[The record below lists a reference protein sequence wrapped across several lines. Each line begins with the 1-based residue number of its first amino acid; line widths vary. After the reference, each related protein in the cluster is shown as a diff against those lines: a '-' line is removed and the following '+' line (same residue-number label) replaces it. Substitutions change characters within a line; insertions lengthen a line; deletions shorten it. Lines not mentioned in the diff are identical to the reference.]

1 MMSAPSFWWRRE
13 RSAAALALAPLARLW
28 GASSAWRMARTPAF
42 KAPVAVVCV
51 GNFVLGGAGK
61 TPTAIAL
68 AQIAKTRGFT
78 PGFLASGYGG
88 QATGP
93 RLVSSVMDKASMV
106 GDEPLLLA
114 AIAPTVIGRDRAA
127 SAKRLLETGID
138 LIIMDD
144 GFQNPRLAKDLSFA
158 VVDSDVG
165 LGNGRVFPAGPLR
178 APLQPQLR
186 RADALIVVGEGTAA
200 DPLVRSA
207 ARAGRVILRARLTP
221 TGSMD
226 WKKTPILAFAGI
238 GRPEKFYA
246 GLAAIGAPVGKT
258 MSFADHHRYSEADA
272 ERLIAH
278 ADAAALR
285 LVTTEKDMA
294 RLAGESGALARLRER
309 AEAFPVVLEF
319 DNPAAI
325 GAMLEGLARRVQKT
339 PSPPLRGR

>member
-1 MMSAPSFWWRRE
+1 
-13 RSAAALALAPLARLW
+13 
-28 GASSAWRMARTPAF
+28 MARTPAF
-42 KAPVAVVCV
+42 KAPVPVVCV

-93 RLVSSVMDKASMV
+93 RLVSSVMDNASMV

-127 SAKRLLETGID
+127 SAKRLLETGIE

-221 TGSMD
+221 TGSKD
-226 WKKTPILAFAGI
+226 WKTPPILAFAGI

-246 GLAAIGAPVGKT
+246 SLAAICAPVGKT

-294 RLAGESGALARLRER
+294 RLAGESGAPARLRER

-325 GAMLEGLARRVQKT
+325 GAMLEGLTRKVGTSVSQT

>member
-1 MMSAPSFWWRRE
+1 M
-13 RSAAALALAPLARLW
+13 ALAPLAWLW
-28 GASSAWRMARTPAF
+28 GASSARRMAQAPAF
-42 KAPVAVVCV
+42 KAPVPVVCV
-51 GNFVLGGAGK
+51 GNFVVGGAGK

-68 AQIAKTRGFT
+68 ARIAKARGFT

-88 QATGP
+88 RASRE
-93 RLVSSVMDKASMV
+93 RLVDLAADKADMV
-106 GDEPLLLA
+106 GDESLLLA
-114 AIAPTVIGRDRAA
+114 AVAPTAIGRDRAA
-127 SAKRLLETGID
+127 SAKRLIATGID

-165 LGNGRVFPAGPLR
+165 LGNGRVIPAGPLR
-178 APLQPQLR
+178 APLQPQLG

-200 DPLVRSA
+200 DRLVRSA

-221 TGSMD
+221 TGSKD
-226 WKKTPILAFAGI
+226 WRSAPILAFAGI

-246 GLAAIGAPVGKT
+246 SLAAIGAPIGKT
-258 MSFADHHRYSEADA
+258 MSFADHYRYREADA

-294 RLAGESGALARLRER
+294 RLAGETGALARLRER

-325 GAMLEGLARRVQKT
+325 GEIVEALSRRVGET
-339 PSPPLRGR
+339 GR

>member
-1 MMSAPSFWWRRE
+1 MSAPSFWWRRE

-294 RLAGESGALARLRER
+294 RLAGAEGLCRQLAQSTRVLPVRLALADADAERLMSLV
-309 AEAFPVVLEF
+309 ASALK
-319 DNPAAI
+319 A
-325 GAMLEGLARRVQKT
+325 Q
-339 PSPPLRGR
+339 RG